1 MEKKLYVKPTIK
13 VSVVSETSIMAYSA
27 NSDPNTINA
36 TINKDNPI
44 TSGPA
49 DAKRFHIWDDEN

>member
-13 VSVVSETSIMAYSA
+13 VSVVSETCIMA

-36 TINKDNPI
+36 TIDKNNPI
-44 TSGPA
+44 TSGSV
-49 DAKRFHIWDDEN
+49 DAKRFHIWDEN

>member
-13 VSVVSETSIMAYSA
+13 VSVVNGACIMA
-27 NSDPNTINA
+27 NSDPDSINA

-44 TSGPA
+44 TSGSV

>member
-13 VSVVSETSIMAYSA
+13 VSVVNGACIMA

-36 TINKDNPI
+36 TIDKNNPI
-44 TSGPA
+44 TSGSV
-49 DAKRFHIWDDEN
+49 DAKRFHIWDEN

>member
-13 VSVVSETSIMAYSA
+13 VSVVNGACIMA
-27 NSDPNTINA
+27 NSDPDSINA
-36 TINKDNPI
+36 KITNGNPI

>member
-13 VSVVSETSIMAYSA
+13 VSVVNGACIMA
-27 NSDPNTINA
+27 NSDPNSITAPIDKN
-36 TINKDNPI
+36 NPI

>member
-13 VSVVSETSIMAYSA
+13 VSVVNGACIMA
-27 NSDPNTINA
+27 NSDPNSITA
-36 TINKDNPI
+36 PINKGNPI
-44 TSGPA
+44 TSGSV